1 MSDKADPN
9 ALATGEMVEMVGVNV
24 VNTAHEGYRRAGFIL
39 HQGENNL
46 PPVTAE
52 VLKALEA
59 DPRLAVMVIASDIDS
74 DASRGLGDQVISTT
88 VTEEDIPP
96 TTEEAETIA
105 PVETP
110 TALDTETA
118 QPETTNKGKVKK

>member
-46 PPVTAE
+46 PPVTPE

-59 DPRLAVMVIASDIDS
+59 DPRLAVMVIATDIDS
-74 DASRGLGDQVISTT
+74 DTSRGLGDQVISTT
-88 VTEEDIPP
+88 VTVEDTPV
-96 TTEEAETIA
+96 TETIA

-110 TALDTETA
+110 AATEAEAA
-118 QPETTNKGKVKK
+118 QPETPKKGNGKK

>member
-39 HQGENNL
+39 HQGENTL
-46 PPVTAE
+46 PPVTAA

-59 DPRLAVMVIASDIDS
+59 DPRLAVMVIATDIDS
-74 DASRGLGDQVISTT
+74 DTSRGLGDQVISTT
-88 VTEEDIPP
+88 VTVEDAPP
-96 TTEEAETIA
+96 TTEATETIA

-110 TALDTETA
+110 AALDTETA
-118 QPETTNKGKVKK
+118 QPETPKKGNGKK